1 MIFEQPNSDYFSLL
15 QKNFNLAIIFQMSQL
30 NLKIVTP
37 EKEIYN
43 ETVDQ
48 VNVSTSEGEVGI
60 LPHHANLMA
69 KVVPG
74 ELRIKK
80 GSKIEVLA
88 VGEGFLQVTNN
99 VLTIMADLAVGEDDI
114 NEKAVEDAKKRAE
127 QALEQKLS
135 DEEYAETLA
144 ILEKSLAQLRVKRR
158 HRVR

>member
-1 MIFEQPNSDYFSLL
+1 MAE
-15 QKNFNLAIIFQMSQL
+15 L

-48 VNVSTSEGEVGI
+48 VNVSTSEGEIGI
-60 LPHHANLMA
+60 LPNHANLMA
-69 KVVPG
+69 KVMPG
-74 ELRIKK
+74 ELMVKK
-80 GSKIEVLA
+80 GSKTDVLA
-88 VGEGFLQVTNN
+88 VGEGFLSVSGNI
-99 VLTIMADLAVGEDDI
+99 LTIMTDLAVDEADI
-114 NEKAVEDAKKRAE
+114 NEKAVEEAKKRAE